1 LIGCSRSRKAKGQH
15 KKVQKV
21 KIKTKRIFMVCL
33 FFRLRSCFALA
44 SRRARTVAFC
54 FLPFACCLVSSAPA
68 HAARIKDVAQ
78 VEGFRSNQ
86 LFGYGLVVGL
96 EGTGDK
102 QKTEFT
108 VQALTNLLQD
118 YRIRVRPEDVRVKN
132 VAAVMVTAEA
142 PPFVQ
147 PGTRLDA
154 LASSLGDAQSLSG
167 GTLLLTPLRGP
178 DGQVYAVAQG
188 PVSLG
193 GGFTANGIGAR
204 VTKNHQ
210 NAGRITGGALLERV
224 IPTEAIAADGVIRIH
239 LRQPDFT
246 TAQRIAEAI
255 NTAVPDAVAHSQSPG
270 EVTISLP
277 PEARRD
283 PVSFVASLES
293 LEVAPDN
300 AARVV
305 VNERTGTVVMGQNV
319 RLAPVAIA
327 HGALHITV
335 KTELGV
341 SQPQPFSNGQTT
353 VVPDTT
359 IVVEEPKDR
368 QLIELPGGR
377 GVTLKELVLALNSL
391 GVTPR
396 DLIAVFE
403 GLKEAGA
410 LQAELVIM

>member
-1 LIGCSRSRKAKGQH
+1 M
-15 KKVQKV
+15 
-21 KIKTKRIFMVCL
+21 IFMTSFVLSFLRFRTLVSFLLSCGVCL
-33 FFRLRSCFALA
+33 LLCAA
-44 SRRARTVAFC
+44 AQ
-54 FLPFACCLVSSAPA
+54 
-68 HAARIKDVAQ
+68 AARIKDIAQ

-86 LFGYGLVVGL
+86 LFGYGLIVGL
-96 EGTGDK
+96 DGTGDR

-132 VAAVMVTAEA
+132 VAAVMVTAELPA
-142 PPFVQ
+142 FAQ

-154 LASSLGDAQSLSG
+154 VASSLGDAQSLSG

-188 PVSLG
+188 SLSLG
-193 GGFTANGIGAR
+193 GGFSANGIGAR
-204 VTKNHQ
+204 ITKNHQ
-210 NAGRITGGALLERV
+210 TVGRITGGALLERMV
-224 IPTEAIAADGVIRIH
+224 PTEAIAADGIMHIH
-239 LRQPDFT
+239 LKQPDFT
-246 TAQRIAEAI
+246 TAQRVVEAI
-255 NTAVPDAVAHSQSPG
+255 NTAVPDAVAHSRSPG
-270 EVTISLP
+270 EVTVSLP
-277 PEARRD
+277 PGVRQD
-283 PVSFVASLES
+283 PVAFVASLEL
-293 LEVAPDN
+293 LEVAPDST
-300 AARVV
+300 ARVV

-319 RLAPVAIA
+319 RLSPVAIA
-327 HGALHITV
+327 HGGLHITI

-341 SQPQPFSNGQTT
+341 SQPQPFSNGQTA

-359 IVVEEPKDR
+359 IVIEEPKDR
-368 QLIELPGGR
+368 QLIELPGGK
-377 GVTLKELVLALNSL
+377 GVSLKELVLALNSL

>member
-1 LIGCSRSRKAKGQH
+1 MNTLY
-15 KKVQKV
+15 
-21 KIKTKRIFMVCL
+21 
-33 FFRLRSCFALA
+33 FRL
-44 SRRARTVAFC
+44 
-54 FLPFACCLVSSAPA
+54 FLLLTLLCWCLPCVPVQ
-68 HAARIKDVAQ
+68 AARIKDIAQ

-86 LFGYGLVVGL
+86 LFGYGLIVGL
-96 EGTGDK
+96 DGTGDR

-132 VAAVMVTAEA
+132 VAAVMVTAELPA
-142 PPFVQ
+142 FAQ

-154 LASSLGDAQSLSG
+154 VASSLGDAQSLSG

-188 PVSLG
+188 SLSLG
-193 GGFTANGIGAR
+193 GGFSANGIGAR
-204 VTKNHQ
+204 ITKNHQ
-210 NAGRITGGALLERV
+210 TVGRITGGALLERMV
-224 IPTEAIAADGVIRIH
+224 PTAAIAADGIMRIH
-239 LRQPDFT
+239 LKQPDFT
-246 TAQRIAEAI
+246 TAQRVTEAI
-255 NTAVPDAVAHSQSPG
+255 NTAIPDAVAHSQSPG
-270 EVTISLP
+270 EVTVSLP
-277 PEARRD
+277 LGVRQD
-283 PVSFVASLES
+283 PVAFIASLEL

-300 AARVV
+300 TARVV

-319 RLAPVAIA
+319 RLSPVAIA
-327 HGALHITV
+327 HGGLHITI

-353 VVPDTT
+353 IVPDTT
-359 IVVEEPKDR
+359 IVIEEPKDR
-368 QLIELPGGR
+368 QLIELPGGK
-377 GVTLKELVLALNSL
+377 GVSLKELVLALNSL